1 MSIKPF
7 GMKCLTFITTDDC
20 TARCAHCVMCC
31 TPGAKHYLTYEK
43 MVKSIDEA
51 HEKYGLKLVVF
62 TGGEPTLLK
71 NDLLKTI
78 YHCNRLGIL
87 TRIVTNAHW
96 AVTYDRAREI
106 LSVLRQAGL
115 GEVNFSMDDYHAPYV
130 PIEYV
135 RNAWMAC
142 KGLGF
147 QSVVIANSHSENP
160 EIDPKFIQEY
170 LGEEISVRDP
180 DMRKGQRGPN
190 EKRDA
195 DGTLYIIS
203 EGRLQKNG
211 RAAEEIVDEDFIQ
224 YEDQDKLGGIC
235 ELICAQPSISFTNQ
249 VWTCCGLEND
259 HNDILNLG
267 SADNESVVDIIERA
281 SDSVI
286 LNAIR
291 YIGPYNLV
299 RYVQRKNPEL
309 KFKDNYHSV
318 CEVCA
323 ELTGNPEA
331 IKVLRANYMELY
343 HAITEREKQIEG
355 EQKKA

>member
-7 GMKCLTFITTDDC
+7 GMKSLTFITTDDC

-43 MVKSIDEA
+43 MVKSIDEV
-51 HEKYGLKLVVF
+51 HEKYGLNLVVF
-62 TGGEPTLLK
+62 TGGEPTMLK

-96 AVTYDRAREI
+96 AETYDRAREI

-130 PIEYV
+130 PMEYV

-147 QSVVIANSHSENP
+147 QSVVIANCHGENAVINP
-160 EIDPKFIQEY
+160 EYIQNF
-170 LGEEISVRDP
+170 LGEKIFVRPADAP
-180 DMRKGQRGPN
+180 RGQKAPG
-190 EKRDA
+190 EKNA
-195 DGTLYIIS
+195 EDGTLYIIS

-211 RAAEEIVDEDFIQ
+211 RAAEEIADEDFIQ
-224 YEDQDKLGGIC
+224 YENQERLGGVC
-235 ELICAQPSISFTNQ
+235 DLLCAQPSISFTNH
-249 VWTCCGLEND
+249 VWSCCGIEGEDNPVLK
-259 HNDILNLG
+259 LG
-267 SADNESVVDIIERA
+267 DANKESVIDIVERA

-291 YIGPYNLV
+291 YIGPYHLM

-318 CEVCA
+318 CEICGD
-323 ELTGNPEA
+323 LTNNKEA
-331 IKVLRANYMELY
+331 IKILRSNYMELY
-343 HAITEREKQIEG
+343 HAIAECEKEAEG
-355 EQKKA
+355 KN